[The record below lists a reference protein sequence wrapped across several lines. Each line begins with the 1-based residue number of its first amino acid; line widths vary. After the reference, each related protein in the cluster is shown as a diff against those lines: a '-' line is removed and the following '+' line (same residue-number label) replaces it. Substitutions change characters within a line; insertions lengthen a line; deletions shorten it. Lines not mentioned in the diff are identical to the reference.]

1 MTKKEFLAELENAL
15 EGKLPADEVKE
26 IIADYKE
33 IFDCGL
39 SAGKREEEIS
49 QEIASPAKIARK
61 ILDDEPL
68 NTQGKRSRSSFNF
81 SKEDYVN
88 SQNIVPL
95 LKRFGAYV
103 IDTSAG
109 ALFLVA
115 ILFVL
120 LLPFSTKEIVVGA
133 EGAYAKY
140 DHGGYAA
147 VLYEDE
153 KGVRTRVEVRDAEEK
168 RIFKGSQE
176 EFVDFL
182 DKNGTRYPE
191 DFAMRTYVRTVK
203 APLPGRTIM
212 LIFGLL
218 LFTGAGNV
226 FNAFTIW
233 KFKGYTLGKKLFKVR
248 VEKADGTELAFTD
261 AFLREVVV
269 KSLGNTVTGGLM
281 NLGSFVCACV
291 TREQKAIHDLA
302 AKTRVVE
309 VKG

>member
-39 SAGKREEEIS
+39 SDGKREEEIS

-81 SKEDYVN
+81 NKESYVN

-103 IDTSAG
+103 IDTGVG

-120 LLPFSTKEIVVGA
+120 FFPFSTKEIVVRV
-133 EGAYAKY
+133 EGAHAKY
-140 DHGGYAA
+140 EHGYAA
-147 VLYEDE
+147 KLYEDE
-153 KGVRTRVEVRDAEEK
+153 KGVRTRVEVRDAAEK

-191 DFAMRTYVRTVK
+191 DFAMRTYVRTVRE
-203 APLPGRTIM
+203 PLPGRTIM

-218 LFTGAGNV
+218 LFTGAGNI

-261 AFLREVVV
+261 ALLREVVV

-281 NLGSFVCACV
+281 NLGSFVCTCV

-309 VKG
+309 AKG

>member
-15 EGKLPADEVKE
+15 EGRLPADEVKE

-39 SAGKREEEIS
+39 SDGKREEEIS

-68 NTQGKRSRSSFNF
+68 NTQGKRSGSSFNF
-81 SKEDYVN
+81 NKEDYVN

-103 IDTSAG
+103 IDTGVG
-109 ALFLVA
+109 ALLLVA

-120 LLPFSTKEIVVGA
+120 FLPFSTREIVVQA

-140 DHGGYAA
+140 DHGYAA
-147 VLYEDE
+147 KLYEDE
-153 KGVRTRVEVRDAEEK
+153 KGIRTRVEVRDAAEK
-168 RIFKGSQE
+168 RIFKGSRE
-176 EFVDFL
+176 DFVDFL
-182 DKNGTRYPE
+182 DKNSIRYPE
-191 DFAMRTYVRTVK
+191 DFVMRTYVTTVK
-203 APLPGRTIM
+203 APLPRRTTM

-218 LFTGAGNV
+218 LFTGAGNI
-226 FNAFTIW
+226 FNAFIIW
-233 KFKGYTLGKKLFKVR
+233 KFRGYTLGKKLFKVK

-261 AFLREVVV
+261 ALLREVVV

-291 TREQKAIHDLA
+291 TREQKVIHDLA

>member
-39 SAGKREEEIS
+39 SDGKKEEEIS
-49 QEIASPAKIARK
+49 LEIASPAKIARK

-68 NTQGKRSRSSFNF
+68 NTQGKRSKSSFNF
-81 SKEDYVN
+81 NKEDYVN

-103 IDTSAG
+103 IDTGIG

-120 LLPFSTKEIVVGA
+120 LLPFSTKEIVVQTQGA
-133 EGAYAKY
+133 HIKY
-140 DHGGYAA
+140 DHGYAA
-147 VLYEDE
+147 KLYEDE
-153 KGVRTRVEVRDAEEK
+153 KGVRTRVEVRDSAEK

-176 EFVDFL
+176 DFVDFL
-182 DKNGTRYPE
+182 DKNGIRYPE
-191 DFAMRTYVRTVK
+191 DFVMRTYVTTVK
-203 APLPGRTIM
+203 APLPRRTIL

-218 LFTGAGNV
+218 LFTGAGNI
-226 FNAFTIW
+226 FNAFIIW
-233 KFKGYTLGKKLFKVR
+233 KFRGYTLGKKLFKVK
-248 VEKADGTELAFTD
+248 VVKADGTELAFTD
-261 AFLREVVV
+261 ALLREVVV